1 MAKQP
6 SNSFHAWGGRRFI
19 ASDDMRAMAV
29 AARPGKTA
37 YEKRNGTHR
46 NRFANRRQD
55 PSRSPKS
62 S

>member
-1 MAKQP
+1 MGKP
-6 SNSFHAWGGRRFI
+6 SNSYAAWRGPHKI
-19 ASDDMRAMAV
+19 SSDDMQTMSV

-55 PSRSPKS
+55 PSRAPKS